1 MRVYLAV
8 MAMVASL
15 AGATSTGAQTT
26 TQTGA
31 EAPDF
36 LKHRY
41 AANPEACAMGDE
53 VEKRGLVIADSS
65 ISGTEFGCAFLTYT
79 PVVWDKDFPPQEY
92 VVLASCG
99 DDSGITRPDHLS
111 IIHYDDR
118 LQVQSQ
124 NEYVEMV
131 AKGAWNEPGFVSRTY
146 TKCPAE

>member
-8 MAMVASL
+8 AAMVASL
-15 AGATSTGAQTT
+15 VGATSTVAQTAT
-26 TQTGA
+26 

-36 LKHRY
+36 LEHRY
-41 AANPEACAMGDE
+41 AANPEACAASDE
-53 VEKRGLVIADSS
+53 VEKRGLVIADGS
-65 ISGTEFGCAFLTYT
+65 ISGTEFSCAFLTYT

-111 IIHYDDR
+111 IIQYDDR

-131 AKGAWNEPGFVSRTY
+131 AKKAWNEPGFVSRTY
-146 TKCPAE
+146 TRCPAE

>member
-1 MRVYLAV
+1 MGMRLPGMAIAV
-8 MAMVASL
+8 LL
-15 AGATSTGAQTT
+15 AGIQGAVAETT
-26 TQTGA
+26 T
-31 EAPDF
+31 APDF
-36 LKHRY
+36 LKHKY
-41 AANPEACAMGDE
+41 AANPEACAKSDA
-53 VEKRGLVIADSS
+53 VEKRGLVIADGS

-111 IIHYDDR
+111 IINYGDK

-146 TKCPAE
+146 PKCPAG